1 MFYIIPV
8 YVYLQQ
14 GSDRVTAPDSR
25 GLKEKN
31 NQGHA
36 AFSAHCLA
44 GAGYTVSVTYMKW
57 QQNQEPS
64 TAKPPPATHPLKN
77 QHWPAA

>member
-1 MFYIIPV
+1 MNLFGMIIGRRSKHYLRCAVKCKKADSMFYIIPV

-36 AFSAHCLA
+36 AFSAHCVSQVLA
-44 GAGYTVSVTYMKW
+44 T
-57 QQNQEPS
+57 Q
-64 TAKPPPATHPLKN
+64 
-77 QHWPAA
+77 